1 MARVLGNL
9 SAAELESFCQRHGIR
24 RLAVFGSAIRQDFT
38 AASDID
44 VLVEFQPGRTPG
56 LEFFRIEQEL
66 TRLFGRSVD
75 LHTAASLSPYFR
87 DEVLEEAEDVYVAA

>member
-1 MARVLGNL
+1 MACVLGNL

-44 VLVEFQPGRTPG
+44 ILVEFQPGRTPG

-66 TRLFGRSVD
+66 ARLFDRSVD

-87 DEVLEEAEDVYVAA
+87 DEVLDEAEDVYVAA